1 MTRSIAHTLIVTTVL
16 LANGLAAPVWAKKPA
31 KKAPHK
37 AAHASDAGVSAEEIL
52 KRSDEARMPDGTISF
67 SVTVTDKDA
76 EEVQGETT
84 YRVSAKGE
92 DLAMIETTAP
102 ARLKG
107 RKLLMR
113 GDDLWLYLP
122 TVKRPTRVGLQQ
134 RLTGEVANGDIART
148 RFFVDYKPKKMGEEK
163 IKGKT
168 CHKLELKAKKKETTY
183 RRILLWVETS
193 TFQPAKAEF
202 FALSGKLLKRSEYFD
217 YQNVLGSNRA
227 TRVLIRDALKP
238 AKSSEL
244 KYQDFKREQL
254 DDSFFTKES
263 LM

>member
-1 MTRSIAHTLIVTTVL
+1 
-16 LANGLAAPVWAKKPA
+16 
-31 KKAPHK
+31 
-37 AAHASDAGVSAEEIL
+37 
-52 KRSDEARMPDGTISF
+52 MPDGTISF

-168 CHKLELKAKKKETTY
+168 CHKLELKAKKKTTY
-183 RRILLWVETS
+183 RRILLWWKPPRFNPRKQSSLLSRANFSNVAS
-193 TFQPAKAEF
+193 TLITKTCWAAIEPHE
-202 FALSGKLLKRSEYFD
+202 SSY
-217 YQNVLGSNRA
+217 A
-227 TRVLIRDALKP
+227 TR
-238 AKSSEL
+238 
-244 KYQDFKREQL
+244 
-254 DDSFFTKES
+254 
-263 LM
+263 